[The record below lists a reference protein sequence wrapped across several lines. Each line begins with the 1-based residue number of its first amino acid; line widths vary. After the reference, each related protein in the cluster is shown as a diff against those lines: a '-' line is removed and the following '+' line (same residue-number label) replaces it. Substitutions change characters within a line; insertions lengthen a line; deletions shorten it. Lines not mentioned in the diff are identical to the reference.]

1 MEPLQFAAAVSLT
14 HLHNCIAG
22 VSGAGN
28 DVRVWLRN
36 GYGIAVKVS
45 QSAQLCIAPV
55 RFTEP
60 FNPDWTTE
68 PAFEWVRRATPCE
81 AVAGSA
87 SHPDNYVMGADKHAA
102 VGVLS
107 RLYELDRAQPLKTR

>member
-22 VSGAGN
+22 VTGSGN

-45 QSAQLCIAPV
+45 QSAALCIAPV
-55 RFTEP
+55 RFAEP
-60 FNPDWTTE
+60 FDPDWTTE
-68 PAFEWVRRATPCE
+68 PAYEWVKRVPHGALTGNP
-81 AVAGSA
+81 
-87 SHPDNYVMGADKHAA
+87 SHPANFITGADKHAA
-102 VGVLS
+102 VAVLS
-107 RLYELDRAQPLKTR
+107 RLYELDRVQPLKTR